1 MPWLGT
7 HLCETP
13 ALVREMMRG
22 ACAPDPALRF
32 MLSWWSAVGKHFG
45 LGLPLD
51 KLSNY

>member
-1 MPWLGT
+1 
-7 HLCETP
+7 
-13 ALVREMMRG
+13 
-22 ACAPDPALRF
+22 